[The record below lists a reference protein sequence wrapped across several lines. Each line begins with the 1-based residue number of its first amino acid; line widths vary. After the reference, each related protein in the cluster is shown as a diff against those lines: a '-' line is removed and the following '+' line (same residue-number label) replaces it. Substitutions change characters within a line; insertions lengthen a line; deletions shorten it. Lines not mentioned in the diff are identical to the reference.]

1 MISTM
6 ICKKEPHE
14 ISLSLSLKHD
24 QGLRFSDP
32 HLQQSLSLSGVVIFC
47 VKKRLGRR
55 NRFKGLARWK
65 KENVRSLIH
74 PPNEALSTVKGE
86 MAKWSFHLFLRGKMK
101 KLLPQW
107 FILPSFGESHGCRI
121 HNWVFCQKIFEVLNK
136 CVLGIDAIDPVG
148 NAAKT
153 WIELV

>member
-1 MISTM
+1 MLWFDVG
-6 ICKKEPHE
+6 KETYTTRKQRESRVHRLWFDVGKE
-14 ISLSLSLKHD
+14 TQIT
-24 QGLRFSDP
+24 GLT
-32 HLQQSLSLSGVVIFC
+32 
-47 VKKRLGRR
+47 
-55 NRFKGLARWK
+55 RWE

>member
-1 MISTM
+1 MTVDFPFGRRA
-6 ICKKEPHE
+6 KP
-14 ISLSLSLKHD
+14 SLVHIHNYHD
-24 QGLRFSDP
+24 FSN
-32 HLQQSLSLSGVVIFC
+32 GVVIFC
-47 VKKRLGRR
+47 VKKRLG
-55 NRFKGLARWK
+55 K
-65 KENVRSLIH
+65 KEDVRSLIH